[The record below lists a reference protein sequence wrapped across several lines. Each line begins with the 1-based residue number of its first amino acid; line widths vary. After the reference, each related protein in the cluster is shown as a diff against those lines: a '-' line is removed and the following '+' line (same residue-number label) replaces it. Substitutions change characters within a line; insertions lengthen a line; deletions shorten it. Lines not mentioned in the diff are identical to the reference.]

1 MNRPGA
7 SLLGVIGVGVA
18 AAAAWRGSDAFPHAW
33 LAALT
38 AWISWPLGSMG
49 LLLIHCLTGGGWGFS
64 IRSQLIVGIRTL
76 PLLAPFLVPLLL
88 AAKELYPWLRP
99 QAAALDNAFYLNGPT
114 AAARVALYLVIWFAL
129 ARAVLRALRTPS
141 PERALERIAPAGLIL
156 LALSL
161 TFASIDAI
169 LSLDP
174 RFASS
179 VFGMMVIAE
188 MALTAL
194 SVAILL
200 AALVEPPDGEI
211 LRQLG
216 RLLLALTIL
225 WAYLDFVQL
234 LIVWQSNLPSEASW
248 YNLRWRGFW
257 GGVALAIAGIHF
269 ALPFLVLLSP
279 GAQRSRGAMILL
291 CGLLIFSAAL
301 RSLWLVAPPFS
312 ASLGW
317 VEGGVMLG
325 VLAIAAAAAAYL
337 APPTGAAK
345 YVQNRP

>member
-1 MNRPGA
+1 MNRLGA
-7 SLLGVIGVGVA
+7 SLLGAIGVGVA
-18 AAAAWRGSDAFPHAW
+18 AAAAWRSPGAFPHAW

-49 LLLIHCLTGGGWGFS
+49 LLLIHCLTGGRWGIA
-64 IRSQLIVGIRTL
+64 IRSQLITGIRTL

-88 AAKELYPWLRP
+88 AAKELYPWLKP
-99 QAAALDNAFYLNGPT
+99 QAVAFDNAFYLNGPA

-129 ARAVLRALRTPS
+129 ARAMLQALRNPS
-141 PERALERIAPAGLIL
+141 PEIALEKLAPSGLIL

-179 VFGMMVIAE
+179 VFGMMRIAE

-194 SVAILL
+194 SIAIFLSAI
-200 AALVEPPDGEI
+200 AAPPDRET

-225 WAYLDFVQL
+225 WGYLDFVQL
-234 LIVWQSNLPSEASW
+234 LIVWQSNLPNEALW
-248 YNLRWRGFW
+248 YNLRWSGFW
-257 GGVALAIAGIHF
+257 GSLALTIVGFHF

-279 GAQRSRGAMILL
+279 RAQSSRGAMMLL
-291 CGLLIFSAAL
+291 CGLLILGAAL

-312 ASLGW
+312 ARLDW
-317 VEGGVMLG
+317 VEGGAMLG
-325 VLAIAAAAAAYL
+325 ALAIAAAAAMY
-337 APPTGAAK
+337 PMPKTGGPK
-345 YVQNRP
+345 HVQTRP

>member
-1 MNRPGA
+1 MNRLGA
-7 SLLGVIGVGVA
+7 SLLGAIGVGVA
-18 AAAAWRGSDAFPHAW
+18 AAAAWRGPGAFPHAW

-49 LLLIHCLTGGGWGFS
+49 LLLIHCLTGGGWGFA
-64 IRSQLIVGIRTL
+64 IRSQLITGIRTL

-88 AAKELYPWLRP
+88 AAKELYPWLKP
-99 QAAALDNAFYLNGPT
+99 QAAALDNAFYLNGPA

-129 ARAVLRALRTPS
+129 ARAMLQALRNRS
-141 PERALERIAPAGLIL
+141 PEIALERLAPSGLIL

-179 VFGMMVIAE
+179 VFGMMTIAE

-194 SVAILL
+194 SIAIFL
-200 AALVEPPDGEI
+200 AAIAAPPDRET

-257 GGVALAIAGIHF
+257 GGLALAIVGIHF

-279 GAQRSRGAMILL
+279 RAQRSRGAMMLL
-291 CGLLIFSAAL
+291 CGLLILGAAL

-312 ASLGW
+312 ASLDW
-317 VEGGVMLG
+317 VEGGAMLG
-325 VLAIAAAAAAYL
+325 ALAIAAAAAMYAM
-337 APPTGAAK
+337 PKTGGPK
-345 YVQNRP
+345 HVQTRP

>member
-1 MNRPGA
+1 MSRLGA
-7 SLLGVIGVGVA
+7 SLLGAIGVGVA
-18 AAAAWRGSDAFPHAW
+18 ATAAWQGSGAFPHAW
-33 LAALT
+33 LTALT
-38 AWISWPLGSMG
+38 TWIAWPLGSMG
-49 LLLIHCLTGGGWGFS
+49 LLLIHSLTGGGWGFA
-64 IRSQLIVGIRTL
+64 IRSQLITGIRAL

-88 AAKELYPWLRP
+88 AAKELYPWLKP
-99 QAAALDNAFYLNGPT
+99 QAAALDNAFYLNGP
-114 AAARVALYLVIWFAL
+114 AAALRVAIYLLIWFAL
-129 ARAVLRALRTPS
+129 ARAILRALRTPS
-141 PERALERIAPAGLIL
+141 SERALENIAPAGLIL

-179 VFGMMVIAE
+179 VFGMMAIAE

-194 SVAILL
+194 SIAIFL
-200 AALVEPPDGEI
+200 AAIAEPPDRET

-234 LIVWQSNLPSEASW
+234 LIVWQSNLPSEAPW

-257 GGVALAIAGIHF
+257 GDLALAIAGAHF

-279 GAQRSRGAMILL
+279 RAQRSRGAMMLL
-291 CGLLIFSAAL
+291 CGLLIFGAAL
-301 RSLWLVAPPFS
+301 RSLWLVAPAFS
-312 ASLGW
+312 ASLDW
-317 VEGGVMLG
+317 TEGVVMLG
-325 VLAIAAAAAAYL
+325 VLAIAAAAAMYSI
-337 APPTGAAK
+337 PTTGAAK
-345 YVQNRP
+345 YVQTRP